1 MTNRMGKLD
10 RKTNEAIATIFRT
23 CPAAASAVCSGFSLG
38 GAQRGVSHVLLCL
51 RSGQRL
57 QSMKKDKDPSGQVDL
72 VAGIHAAEQERDDTR
87 GDVSSD
93 EE

>member
-1 MTNRMGKLD
+1 
-10 RKTNEAIATIFRT
+10 
-23 CPAAASAVCSGFSLG
+23 
-38 GAQRGVSHVLLCL
+38 
-51 RSGQRL
+51 
-57 QSMKKDKDPSGQVDL
+57 MKKDNDPSGQVDL